1 MNELRSRLA
10 SCISQRTSRIRPAV
24 QCQLSGESFCTTLR
38 SVGAVAAQRWRTVT
52 GWINV
57 LWFIILLYS
66 YSDAH
71 WGLAAMVKSFGD

>member
-1 MNELRSRLA
+1 MNCAVGLHLAYRSEPVA
-10 SCISQRTSRIRPAV
+10 YAPAV

-71 WGLAAMVKSFGD
+71 RGLAAMVKSFGD